1 MARVRGG
8 VLRGELTDEQSELIV
23 KALNKMGSQQ
33 PILMATSKPYYEDI
47 GITPLFSFIKRRNKH
62 KNKGK
67 TMNNVMIDLETM
79 STDSNAAIVSIG
91 AVFFDEKEIGKT
103 FYVNVDLGSSVM
115 GGGVTDQDTIQWWNK
130 QPQKVR
136 NALEEMKQPVERALN
151 FFTEF
156 LGDTKNVKI
165 WGNSSSFDNVILSNA
180 YKRLGK
186 DVPWQF
192 CNDRCYRTVKN
203 LFKDVEMKREGEH
216 HNAKDDAAS
225 QAKHLIEIIKKH
237 GIKL

>member
-1 MARVRGG
+1 MTIAGK
-8 VLRGELTDEQSELIV
+8 LTDKQGEEL
-23 KALNKMGSQQ
+23 L
-33 PILMATSKPYYEDI
+33 
-47 GITPLFSFIKRRNKH
+47 KRLDNLPKR
-62 KNKGK
+62 KNKSKNKEK

-91 AVFFDEKEIGKT
+91 AVFFNENEIGKK

-115 GGGVTDQDTIQWWNK
+115 AGGVTDQDTINWWNK
-130 QPQKVR
+130 QSESVR
-136 NALEEMKQPVERALN
+136 YALEDMKQPIERALK

-156 LGDTKNVKI
+156 LGDAKNIKI
-165 WGNSSSFDNVILSNA
+165 WGNSSAFDNVILANA
-180 YKRLGK
+180 YKRLGN

-192 CNDRCYRTVKN
+192 WNDRCYRTMKS

-216 HNAKDDAAS
+216 HNAEDDAVS
-225 QAKHLIEIIKKH
+225 QAKHLIEIVKKH